1 MLLSVLHI
9 VAFVLIILAVIM
21 YNFVLP
27 ESRTKKIDR
36 IAIAL
41 IVVVWVLCFAL
52 LIYDKVVIR

>member
-1 MLLSVLHI
+1 MLLSVLHVI
-9 VAFVLIILAVIM
+9 AFVLIVLAVIM

-27 ESRTKKIDR
+27 ESRTKKVDR

-52 LIYDKVVIR
+52 LIYDKVVVG

>member
-1 MLLSVLHI
+1 MLLSVSHI

-52 LIYDKVVIR
+52 LIYDKVAIR

>member
-1 MLLSVLHI
+1 MLSVLHI
-9 VAFVLIILAVIM
+9 IAFVLIILAVIM

-27 ESRTKKIDR
+27 ENRTKKIDR

-52 LIYDKVVIR
+52 LIYDKVVIG

>member
-1 MLLSVLHI
+1 MLSVLHFI
-9 VAFVLIILAVIM
+9 AFVLIILAVIM

-27 ESRTKKIDR
+27 ENRTKKIDR

-52 LIYDKVVIR
+52 LIYDKVVIG

>member
-1 MLLSVLHI
+1 MVLSVLHI
-9 VAFVLIILAVIM
+9 IAFVLIILAVIM

-52 LIYDKVVIR
+52 LIYDKVVIG